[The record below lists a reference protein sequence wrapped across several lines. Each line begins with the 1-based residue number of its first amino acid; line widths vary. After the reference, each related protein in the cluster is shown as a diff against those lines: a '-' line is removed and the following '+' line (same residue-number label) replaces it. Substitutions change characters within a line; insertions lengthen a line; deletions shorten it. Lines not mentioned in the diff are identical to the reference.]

1 MQKYTAGNLI
11 TLLSQHNML
20 VLNFTFMISYAINYS
35 FWSNMYIIF
44 VEKKMAYVD
53 WSEEKQS
60 SLGFWCMMTCAIGTY
75 FGNVFMGNQFE
86 KHGPRFSLVFIAV
99 FFVMYLIGIFLL
111 NSYKIFDATAFIVA
125 LLMGLYDGALANYVW
140 SIINTEFKDRFL
152 ALALCSSTFMIYLF
166 IITLTNSLMNTDFDF
181 LVYFL
186 FQAVTGVVAIAIFGY
201 AFEF

>member
-1 MQKYTAGNLI
+1 
-11 TLLSQHNML
+11 
-20 VLNFTFMISYAINYS
+20 
-35 FWSNMYIIF
+35 
-44 VEKKMAYVD
+44 
-53 WSEEKQS
+53 
-60 SLGFWCMMTCAIGTY
+60 
-75 FGNVFMGNQFE
+75 MGQQFDN
-86 KHGPRFSLVFIAV
+86 HGPRYTLVFVAA
-99 FFVMYLIGIFLL
+99 FFFMYLIGIFLL